1 MMVATIPTQLCCLR
15 WLVQCGA
22 ATGSVIDSVSSTESA
37 SRVIRHGRCA
47 PRRVVR
53 VLSLLHLPQWRRA
66 SVSLRPG
73 LKTPPLH
80 TNQLLA
86 ANLPWSAN
94 PFMKPSHPN
103 QGQAH
108 QYRLP
113 RWLRH
118 RPQRR
123 PLPSKQS
130 VMIPLMCYFQSSWM
144 AKRQANTASGSQLES
159 FIKLSCAFRQT

>member
-1 MMVATIPTQLCCLR
+1 MVATIPTRLCCSRSLA
-15 WLVQCGA
+15 QCGA

-37 SRVIRHGRCA
+37 SRIIRHGRCA
-47 PRRVVR
+47 PRHVVR
-53 VLSLLHLPQWRRA
+53 VLSLLHLPHWGRA
-66 SVSLRPG
+66 SVSLRLE
-73 LKTPPLH
+73 LKTPQSH

-86 ANLPWSAN
+86 ANPLWSAS
-94 PFMKPSHPN
+94 PFMKPSRPN
-103 QGQAH
+103 QGPAH

-113 RWLRH
+113 RWLRC

-123 PLPSKQS
+123 PLPSNQS
-130 VMIPLMCYFQSSWM
+130 VMTPSMCYFQSSWM